1 MTGKLAVILAI
12 FAALFLAISIALDAF
27 FFELSIPKVLIQTAV
42 ATIVFGAF
50 WMLRTR
56 RKRA

>member
-1 MTGKLAVILAI
+1 MTGKLAVSLAI
-12 FAALFLAISIALDAF
+12 FAALFLAISIGLDAF

-50 WMLRTR
+50 WMMRTR
-56 RKRA
+56 RTRA